1 MRTSFLSI
9 LTILIAGLFSLCFS
23 QSEEI
28 TFVYGDLLPDAPE
41 LAGRG
46 DYSVGVQTIDF
57 THNDQ
62 IDILNYGKD
71 SDSLYNRPLKVEVWY
86 PAKITDESEEWVMYE
101 DVMGNAYSPDRPI
114 IPFTFSGR
122 ASRDAN
128 PEHNGAPYP
137 LIIVSHG
144 YTGSRL
150 LFTYLTENLA
160 SKGYVVVS
168 IDHTESTFRD
178 AAGFAST
185 LLHRSTDVL
194 FVLNEIAKL
203 SKENTSFLFGM
214 ANADLTALIGYS
226 MGGYG
231 VINVVGAG
239 YSPQAA
245 KLFAS
250 VSGGSA
256 ALNKRVIG
264 NSEFEASIDP
274 RIKAVVAFAPW
285 GMQRAVWN
293 ADGLASISIHSF
305 FIAGSED
312 DISGY
317 EKGTKAIFEG
327 AVNSERYLLTYLNAR
342 HNVAPNPPPPE
353 TLQPGLHIDEYLRYA
368 DSIWDQ
374 RRINNINQHFVTAF
388 FGIHL
393 KKIESY
399 KLYLDVGENA
409 IDETWK
415 GFKPRTSIGLQF
427 FHLPLKNS
435 VYYVVSSIFSLYC
448 GIRISGRFKDSLYL
462 RC

>member
-1 MRTSFLSI
+1 MNIRTFFLSI
-9 LTILIAGLFSLCFS
+9 FLFLIAGLISFCYC
-23 QSEEI
+23 QSAENI
-28 TFVYGDLLPDAPE
+28 FVYGDLLPDAPE
-41 LAGRG
+41 LAVRG
-46 DYSVGVQTIDF
+46 DYSVGVQTIEL
-57 THNDQ
+57 THKNQ

-86 PAKITDESEEWVMYE
+86 PAEISDEGEKFVLYE
-101 DVMGNAYSPDRPI
+101 DVMGNANSPDRPI
-114 IPFTFSGR
+114 IPFTFLGR

-128 PEHNGAPYP
+128 PERSGGPYP

-168 IDHTESTFRD
+168 IDHTESTFKD
-178 AAGFAST
+178 AAGFNST
-185 LLHRSTDVL
+185 LLNRSLDVL
-194 FVLNEIAKL
+194 FVLNEIARL
-203 SKENTSFLFGM
+203 SEKNSSFLLGIVN
-214 ANADLTALIGYS
+214 ANLTALIGYS

-245 KLFAS
+245 KFFS
-250 VSGGSA
+250 SISGGSS

-264 NSEFEASIDP
+264 NPEFEASIDP

-285 GMQRAVWN
+285 GMQRAIWN
-293 ADGLASISIHSF
+293 EDGLAGIRIPSV

-327 AVNSERYLLTYLNAR
+327 AVNSDRYLLTYLNAR

-353 TLQPGLHIDEYLRYA
+353 SLQPGLHIDEYLRYA
-368 DSIWDQ
+368 DSVWDP
-374 RRINNINQHFVTAF
+374 RRINNINQHFVTVF
-388 FGIHL
+388 LGIHL

-399 KLYLDVGENA
+399 TQYLDVVENA
-409 IDETWK
+409 NDENWN
-415 GFKPRTSIGLQF
+415 GFKPRTSVGLQLQ
-427 FHLPLKNS
+427 HLIPQK
-435 VYYVVSSIFSLYC
+435 
-448 GIRISGRFKDSLYL
+448 
-462 RC
+462 